1 MQSDTP
7 TYFQAKRKTFFA
19 CVPVCSMSHSN
30 TLVCCRSAKHIG
42 ATQIVNKA
50 SFQLYSGS
58 QYQILFWPN
67 KWVILILDLEKKNSG
82 ICCTNFFCESISENI
97 ANIANLQETTQRHRG
112 LYAIVCLSC
121 PGLYWFRDFL
131 SKHSA

>member
-1 MQSDTP
+1 MGDT
-7 TYFQAKRKTFFA
+7 
-19 CVPVCSMSHSN
+19 
-30 TLVCCRSAKHIG
+30 I
-42 ATQIVNKA
+42 
-50 SFQLYSGS
+50 
-58 QYQILFWPN
+58 
-67 KWVILILDLEKKNSG
+67 ILDLEKKNSG
-82 ICCTNFFCESISENI
+82 ICCTHLGYVHTTKESITPWYYIDWEVFSVFAFNESYGWLNFLLFIAFVPFFCESISENI